1 MTESGVEVVG
11 CRQGGSVQSE
21 IKDTSVQG
29 RDWWEAE
36 SRVTRGQVNI
46 IFKKIV
52 FKGLTMQ
59 LKVSSVPDL

>member
-11 CRQGGSVQSE
+11 CRQGGSMRSE

-36 SRVTRGQVNI
+36 SRIARGQVNI
-46 IFKKIV
+46 IVKNIV
-52 FKGLTMQ
+52 FKG
-59 LKVSSVPDL
+59 